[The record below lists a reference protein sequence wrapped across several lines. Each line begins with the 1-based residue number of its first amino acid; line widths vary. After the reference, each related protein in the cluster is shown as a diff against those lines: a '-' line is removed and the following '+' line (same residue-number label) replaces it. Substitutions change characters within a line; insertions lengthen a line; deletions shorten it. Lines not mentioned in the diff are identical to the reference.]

1 MKKKVLA
8 AMMAGCMVLSLAA
21 CSGGGSSTQ
30 AAATE
35 AAATAAEKA
44 ADTTAAEKAETS
56 AEAEKTAEVGAV
68 GFSISTLNNPFF
80 VSMAD
85 GAEAKAKEL
94 GVELTV
100 VDAGNDT
107 AKQTSDIEDL
117 IAKNIKVLIVNPED
131 SASVAPI
138 VTDAMAAGIKVI
150 AVDRYVEG
158 QDVDCYIGTDNVKAG
173 EAAGK
178 YFLEKVGEGAK
189 IAILEGIPGAS
200 SAIDR
205 NQGFLNAVEGKVD
218 IVASQT
224 ANYNRAEGLTV
235 TENLLQAHPDIT
247 GILAANDEMGLG
259 AIEAVE
265 AAGKVPGKDILVT
278 GFDAGDDARQAVK
291 DGKMLFTV
299 EQQTTRMG
307 EMAVESALKMMKGE
321 TVEKNIPIDI
331 TLIDE

>member
-1 MKKKVLA
+1 MKRKVLA
-8 AMMAGCMVLSLAA
+8 TIMAGLMAFSLTA
-21 CSGGGSSTQ
+21 CTSGSGNDSQGKQDTSS
-30 AAATE
+30 
-35 AAATAAEKA
+35 KA
-44 ADTTAAEKAETS
+44 
-56 AEAEKTAEVGAV
+56 VGAI

-85 GAEAKAKEL
+85 GAKAKAKEL
-94 GVELTV
+94 GVDLTV

-107 AKQTSDIEDL
+107 AKQSSDIEDL

-138 VTDAMAAGIKVI
+138 IADAIAAGIKVI
-150 AVDRYVEG
+150 AVDRYVDG
-158 QDVDCYIGTDNVKAG
+158 QDVDCFIGTDNVKAG
-173 EAAGK
+173 EVAGK
-178 YFLEKVGEGAK
+178 YFLDKVGEGSK

-205 NQGFLNAVEGKVD
+205 NQGFLNAVEGKLD

-224 ANYNRAEGLTV
+224 ANYDRAEGLTV
-235 TENLLQAHPDIT
+235 TENILQAHPDIK
-247 GILAANDEMGLG
+247 GILVANDEMALG

-265 AAGKVPGKDILVT
+265 AAGKVAGKDILVT

-291 DGKMLFTV
+291 DGKMLFTI
-299 EQQTTRMG
+299 EQQTTEMG
-307 EMAVESALKMMKGE
+307 EMAVETALKMMNGE

-331 TLIDE
+331 TVIDK